1 MGQSLIA
8 IYFGEP
14 LSPISPSIIIK
25 KKKKRKKKKNKNRD
39 SSNRHRLL
47 SLPTRGQQISQIKM
61 GLLRRRLIFAKAFD
75 MNKFSM
81 DKIWLVSTLEDTRCI
96 STWQKSFC
104 LFTAGLYFGDV
115 LHNVYINFLAAL
127 ALYALGQWL
136 FITALSSWQC
146 LYQRELVGP
155 MRWVKVF
162 FCFIDRWFVF
172 AKRQDHNLIV
182 HLVFKIALHSMTCI
196 VNPSTAR
203 EEMKLQSVVE
213 LSYLTVSGW

>member
-1 MGQSLIA
+1 
-8 IYFGEP
+8 
-14 LSPISPSIIIK
+14 
-25 KKKKRKKKKNKNRD
+25 
-39 SSNRHRLL
+39 
-47 SLPTRGQQISQIKM
+47 M

-75 MNKFSM
+75 MKKFSM
-81 DKIWLVSTLEDTRCI
+81 DKIWPVSTLEDTRCI

-104 LFTAGLYFGDV
+104 LFTAWLYFGDV
-115 LHNVYINFLAAL
+115 LHNRYINFLVAL

-162 FCFIDRWFVF
+162 FCYIDRWFVF
-172 AKRQDHNLIV
+172 VKRQDHNLIV

-203 EEMKLQSVVE
+203 EEMKLQSAVE

>member
-1 MGQSLIA
+1 
-8 IYFGEP
+8 
-14 LSPISPSIIIK
+14 
-25 KKKKRKKKKNKNRD
+25 
-39 SSNRHRLL
+39 
-47 SLPTRGQQISQIKM
+47 M

-75 MNKFSM
+75 MKKFSM
-81 DKIWLVSTLEDTRCI
+81 DKIWPVSTLEDTRCI

-104 LFTAGLYFGDV
+104 LFTAWLYFGDV
-115 LHNVYINFLAAL
+115 LHNGYINFLVAL

-162 FCFIDRWFVF
+162 FCYIDGWFVF
-172 AKRQDHNLIV
+172 VKRQDHNLIV

-203 EEMKLQSVVE
+203 EEMKLQSAVE